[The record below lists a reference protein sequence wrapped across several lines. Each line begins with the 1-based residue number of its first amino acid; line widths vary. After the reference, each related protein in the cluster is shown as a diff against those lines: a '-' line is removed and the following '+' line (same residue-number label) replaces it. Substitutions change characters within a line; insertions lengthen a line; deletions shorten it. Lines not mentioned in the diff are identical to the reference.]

1 MKKNLLLLFLV
12 IISMNVFGQSGYG
25 NEWIRENQ
33 KYIKIKVSEDGVYHI
48 SHSQLLNLGFLSDSP
63 NPKNFQIFYRG
74 VEIPIYVEGENNNLF
89 ENGDF
94 ITFSG
99 KKNDGKLDQVLYNP
113 TSLQPNPE
121 ASLYDNDSYY
131 FLTVGS
137 ATGKRYTNTSLNNN
151 GLVAEPFIVH
161 TSSANFTESY
171 YPGSYLVDVM
181 SLSEYLEG
189 EGYMGNLYGL
199 GATQSRTLP
208 TPNAI
213 NTISFPAKLSYYVAG
228 RSNANST
235 NPNGYNHHL
244 RISIGNTNLTD
255 ALFTG
260 YNVSRSSTID
270 VPHSLVGSSTTL
282 NFSSVNDLGALTDYQ
297 AVSYARI
304 TYARAVDGTGVSY
317 LPFKINSNN
326 SEILLNFTNA
336 NWNSAYILDDVNG
349 WRYSASKTGNIS
361 SFIIKNPNGNQL
373 SLYEGNSFK
382 TPVLEN
388 VSFNLIKASTFSSKL
403 LIVTH
408 KNLIESANEYASYKS
423 SKGYTTLVLTTEQL
437 YNQFFYGQ
445 HHPLAIKN
453 LVRYLMNSAAIKPEY
468 LLLLGKGYE
477 TPKDKLAEDLV
488 PTMGFPASDSYLTS
502 EIIDNNLA
510 PALATGRVPA
520 KTNEEVRIYLNKLKQ
535 YDLQPNAFWRKNI
548 INISGGNNNSEDIS
562 FSAYLKSFSN
572 IASKEYFGAKT
583 VSFYKSITDPVTE
596 NLVGKISEYINEG
609 ASLLTYLGHGS
620 TTTTAVSIG
629 SPTYLS
635 NKEKLL
641 FYLINGCSTGN
652 AFTNGSMGEN
662 YIFQP
667 EKGAVGWIGTSSEGL
682 ASYLSN
688 FTTLFFQNSYYT
700 NYGNSIAKNIQ
711 TSIRSYANVN
721 DNLNKAHTRQYIYLG
736 DPTIGFY
743 APNKPDYEIMNE
755 SVGLIGDNINASNP
769 SLRLFVIVKNL
780 GKSINKN
787 VPISVSRTL
796 PDNTTIR
803 LPIKIATTVYHTDT
817 LYFDFD
823 NNIPNNAGNNKFSV
837 TIDPDNTIDELNKL
851 NNKAELTYYLAP
863 NGLNIISPANF
874 SIVGNSDI
882 KLTVQSSDF
891 LGDNVAY
898 VFEIDTLKSFNS
910 NWKKTS
916 GVINSNVLAS
926 WKPQFTPEN
935 NKIYYWRAKL
945 NTVTSN
951 EWQTGSFTY
960 INNSQPGWNQG
971 HYQQFENTVLA
982 NIVKEN
988 TIFKYASISF
998 PVLIRTRGIDAPT
1011 SSERRI
1017 RLSTSGGAVAFNN
1030 PEFPGI
1036 SLIAL
1041 NNENLYNL
1049 FNYPSPHNFK
1059 NDGVNGTGQ
1068 FFFDTNSPLETDSL
1082 LAYLNQI
1089 PNGYYVVGMSG
1100 VNFNPS
1106 NLSNEVKSALQN
1118 LGLSNFEMVKN
1129 GEPYAFWGRK
1139 GSALG
1144 TAVEK
1149 MADPTSIISP
1159 KQQIID
1165 FTYDLPTPG
1174 ETGYYLSEK
1183 IGPSTKWQEVA
1194 FILKKEDTDVLD
1206 FSVIGVK
1213 ADGTEAPT
1221 ALTQLN
1227 TANFSLSSISAQE
1240 YPFIKIKVNTSDPT
1254 KKTLAQLKSWT
1265 VLYDGLPDISFDPN
1279 FAKNFHGAKL
1289 DEGDSLKIQMGLA
1302 NLDPI
1307 LSDSIKVSYKITKSD
1322 RSILTGQLKTLDPLA
1337 IDKPS
1342 KLNFSHPTVGLSG
1355 TNSLQL
1361 FIIPKDGKDK
1371 HEFNNYLTYAFEVKS
1386 DKKEPLV
1393 DVLFDSKRIINGEIV
1408 SPNPRIQIS
1417 ISDENNYLIL
1427 KDTTSLELYIKKQ
1440 DEQNFRRIAFSSNKI
1455 SIQNVGTS
1463 TNNKID
1469 FVYLPEQFQDG
1480 IYNLKVRSKDVS
1492 GNYNLTNDYTTTFE
1506 VINEQ
1511 TITNFLP
1518 YPNPFTTSMKFVFQV
1533 TGKVPDKIKIQ
1544 IMTVTG
1550 KIVRE
1555 VFKNELGP
1563 IQIGNNISNFTWDG
1577 TDQFGDR
1584 LANGVYFY
1592 NVTIENDD
1600 KSEIK
1605 RRTNNTDVFFKK
1617 NFGKIYLM
1625 R

>member
-1 MKKNLLLLFLV
+1 MRRNLVLFFLI
-12 IISMNVFGQSGYG
+12 IISANVFGQSGYG
-25 NEWIRENQ
+25 NEWIKENQ
-33 KYIKIKVSEDGVYHI
+33 KYIKIKVSEDGVYRI
-48 SHSQLLNLGFLSDSP
+48 SHAQLLSIGFLGDNP

-74 VEIPIYVEGENNNLF
+74 VEIPLHVEGEGNNLF

-94 ITFSG
+94 IEFNG
-99 KKNDGKLDQVLYNP
+99 KRNDGKLDQVLYNP

-121 ASLYDNDSYY
+121 VSLYDDDSYY
-131 FLTVGS
+131 FLTVGT
-137 ATGKRYTNTSLNNN
+137 AAGRRYINTTLNNS
-151 GLVAEPFIVH
+151 GLTAEPFIVY
-161 TSSANFTESY
+161 TTSANFTESY

-199 GATQSRTLP
+199 GASQGRVLS
-208 TPNAI
+208 TPSAF
-213 NTISFPAKLSYYVAG
+213 NTSSFPAKLSYYVAG
-228 RSNANST
+228 RSNANAT
-235 NPNGYNHHL
+235 NPSGNNHHL

-255 ALFTG
+255 VLFNG
-260 YNVSRSSTID
+260 YNISRSTLD
-270 VPHSLVGSSTTL
+270 VPYSLISPSTTL

-304 TYARAVDGTGVSY
+304 TYARSVDGAGVSH
-317 LPFKINSNN
+317 LPFKVASSNN
-326 SEILLNFTNA
+326 EILLNFTNSS
-336 NWNSAYILDDVNG
+336 WNDAYILDETNG
-349 WRYSASKTGNIS
+349 WRYTASKVGNIA
-361 SFIIKNPNGNQL
+361 SFIIKNPNSNQL
-373 SLYEGNSFK
+373 NLYDGSSFK

-388 VSFNLIKASTFSSKL
+388 VSFNLVKASAFNAKL

-408 KNLIESANEYASYKS
+408 KNLIEAANEYASYKT

-453 LVRYLMNSAAIKPEY
+453 LAGYLLSSATIKPEY

-477 TPKDKLAEDLV
+477 TPKARLADDLV
-488 PTMGFPASDSYLTS
+488 PTMGFPASDSFLTS
-502 EIIDNNLA
+502 EIIDNSLA
-510 PALATGRVPA
+510 PALATGRIPA
-520 KTNEEVRIYLNKLKQ
+520 QTNDEVRIYLSKLKQ
-535 YDLQPNAFWRKNI
+535 YDLQPNELWRKNI

-583 VSFYKSITDPVTE
+583 ISFYKSITDPVTD
-596 NLVGKISEYINEG
+596 NLVGKISGYINEG

-629 SPTYLS
+629 SPSYLS

-652 AFTNGSMGEN
+652 AFTGGSMGES

-667 EKGAVGWIGTSSEGL
+667 DKGAIGWIGTSSEGL

-688 FTTLFFQNSYYT
+688 FTSIFFQNSYYA
-700 NYGNSIAKNIQ
+700 NYGNSVAKNLQIS
-711 TSIRSYANVN
+711 TRSYANVN
-721 DNLNKAHTRQYIYLG
+721 DNLNRAHARQYIYMG

-743 APNKPDYEIMNE
+743 APSKPDYEITNQ
-755 SVGLIGDNINASNP
+755 SIGLIGDNINASNP
-769 SLRLFVIVKNL
+769 SLRLFVIIKNL
-780 GKSINKN
+780 GKSINQN
-787 VPISVSRTL
+787 VPVSVSRTL
-796 PDNTTIR
+796 PDNTVIK
-803 LPIKIATTVYHTDT
+803 LPIKIATTIYHTDT

-837 TIDPDNTIDELNKL
+837 TIDPENTIDEFSKL
-851 NNKAELTYYLAP
+851 NNKADLTYYLTP

-891 LGDNVAY
+891 LGDNTDY
-898 VFEIDTLKSFNS
+898 LFEIDTLKTFNS
-910 NWKKTS
+910 SWKKTS
-916 GVINSNVLAS
+916 GIINANVLAS
-926 WKPQFTPEN
+926 WKPQFLPEN
-935 NKIYYWRAKL
+935 NKVYYWRSKL
-945 NTVTSN
+945 NTATNN
-951 EWQTGSFTY
+951 EWQVSSFTY
-960 INNSQPGWNQG
+960 INGSQPGWSQG
-971 HYQQFENTVLA
+971 HTQQFDKTVLF
-982 NIVKEN
+982 NILKEN
-988 TIFKYASISF
+988 ALFKYTPVSF

-1011 SSERRI
+1011 STERRI
-1017 RLSTSGGAVAFNN
+1017 RTSKSGGAIAFNGS
-1030 PEFPGI
+1030 EFLGVSI
-1036 SLIAL
+1036 IAL
-1041 NNENLYNL
+1041 NPENLYNL
-1049 FNYPSPHNFK
+1049 VNYPSPHNFK

-1068 FFFDTNSPLETDSL
+1068 FFFNTNSTVETDSL
-1082 LAYLNQI
+1082 LAYLRQI
-1089 PNGYYVVGMSG
+1089 PSGYYVAGMSG

-1106 NLSNEVKSALQN
+1106 SLPNEIKSELQN
-1118 LGLSNFEMVKN
+1118 LGLSSFELINN

-1139 GSALG
+1139 GTAPG
-1144 TAVEK
+1144 TAIEK
-1149 MADPTSIISP
+1149 MADPASIIPP

-1165 FTYDLPTPG
+1165 FTYNLPTPG

-1194 FILKKEDTDVLD
+1194 FNLKKEDTDVLD
-1206 FSVIGVK
+1206 FSVIGIK
-1213 ADGTEAPT
+1213 ADGTEVPT
-1221 ALTQLN
+1221 ALSQLT

-1279 FAKNFHGAKL
+1279 IAKNFHGAKL
-1289 DEGDSLKIQMGLA
+1289 DEGDSLKIQIGLA
-1302 NLDPI
+1302 NLEPI
-1307 LSDSIKVSYKITKSD
+1307 LSDSVKVSYKITKSD

-1361 FIIPKDGKDK
+1361 FIIPKDEKDK
-1371 HEFNNYLTYAFEVKS
+1371 HEFNNYLTYTFDVKS

-1393 DVLFDSKRIINGEIV
+1393 DVLFDNKRIINGEIV
-1408 SPNPRIQIS
+1408 APNPRIQIS

-1427 KDTTSLELYIKKQ
+1427 KDTASLELYIKKQ
-1440 DEQNFRRIAFSSNKI
+1440 EEQNFRRIAFSSNKV
-1455 SIQNVGTS
+1455 SIQNIGTS
-1463 TNNKID
+1463 ANNKID

-1555 VFKNELGP
+1555 IFKNELGP
-1563 IQIGNNISNFTWDG
+1563 IQIGNNISTFTWDG

-1592 NVTIENDD
+1592 NVNIENDD

-1605 RRTNNTDVFFKK
+1605 KRTNSTDVFFKK